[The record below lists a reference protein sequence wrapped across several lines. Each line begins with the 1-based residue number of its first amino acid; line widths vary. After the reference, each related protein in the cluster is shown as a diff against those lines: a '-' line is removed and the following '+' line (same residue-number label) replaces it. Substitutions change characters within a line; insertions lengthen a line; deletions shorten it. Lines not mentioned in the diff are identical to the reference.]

1 MVYEEQEKILMT
13 QNLDLE
19 QELQALK
26 VSVAY
31 IHQVYITVRS
41 YYFCHA
47 KGSSECKLSACCAA
61 SGMSLRSVV
70 TVEGGAM

>member
-1 MVYEEQEKILMT
+1 MDWLFEMYEKRMT
-13 QNLDLE
+13 QNQQLQ

-26 VSVAY
+26 VIVAY

-47 KGSSECKLSACCAA
+47 KGSSECKFSACCAA
-61 SGMSLRSVV
+61 SGLSFKVVLLRII
-70 TVEGGAM
+70 